1 MKKRLSAILIMVSIS
16 MVLAVPAFAVDGS
29 GYDGGMNTNAN
40 NGYNTNTTGN
50 SNTNNVGTYAA
61 NGNRGNNY
69 GWLGL
74 LGLFGLAGLRKRSN
88 EYSDQRS

>member
-1 MKKRLSAILIMVSIS
+1 MKKRLSAILIMASIS

-29 GYDGGMNTNAN
+29 SYDGGMNTNAT

-50 SNTNNVGTYAA
+50 YNTSNVRTNAV

-74 LGLFGLAGLRKRSN
+74 LGLIGLAGLRKRN
-88 EYSDQRS
+88 DEYSGQRS